1 MSGSIVVVC
10 HTHSELDGK
19 RGTIIGWTSGQQW
32 RVNILGSQTVVNLT
46 NHYLWSIAD
55 GWHEDMKSKLFNK
68 EGIMQHFQGPGV
80 PCPPRHTEFR
90 DRRRVPTKA
99 MIEAFWGE
107 KVWKYM
113 EDRLTARMH
122 MAKPKLAG
130 CFWGRELTTCH
141 AIVFADGTPQSQA
154 SPYTSHE
161 AGCWWPVL
169 AVYYDASCTAI
180 VAFCQAQALSL
191 SRPYETHPTRVEW
204 LPPPGA
210 PPPQGPAPPLPPP
223 SPPPPQPPAYVIHSS
238 VTIEEVFSDT
248 DSDKSWNMCEPPP
261 RKQCSGKGKGNSSGN
276 GKGNSSG
283 SPHH

>member
-1 MSGSIVVVC
+1 
-10 HTHSELDGK
+10 
-19 RGTIIGWTSGQQW
+19 
-32 RVNILGSQTVVNLT
+32 
-46 NHYLWSIAD
+46 
-55 GWHEDMKSKLFNK
+55 
-68 EGIMQHFQGPGV
+68 
-80 PCPPRHTEFR
+80 
-90 DRRRVPTKA
+90 
-99 MIEAFWGE
+99 
-107 KVWKYM
+107 M

-169 AVYYDASCTAI
+169 AIYYDTSCTAI

-210 PPPQGPAPPLPPP
+210 PPPQGPAPPPPPP

-248 DSDKSWNMCEPPP
+248 DSDKSWNVCEPPP
-261 RKQCSGKGKGNSSGN
+261 EQQRSGKGKGSSSSK